1 MRKIKQK
8 GKKAKKK
15 QKSSKTEKKIHNKST
30 EIRQIGCQSTI
41 PSGWKARPIVPFLP
55 NPLLILFSLF
65 IYILFLAFHLPP
77 ALLLSLLHLLALLLR
92 SSFVI
97 SERGKCTKNVQRE
110 RERETERERE
120 REKKKFRE
128 IWNEE
133 KALRVEITFT
143 KEKTVVLQTLC
154 WYSRAL
160 LQLCRLLLYSSKLKL
175 KKNEELFLD
184 SWTNHIFFLIIFFLF
199 CHQLPQLYTK
209 VVGCPVREKTFPS
222 RNGGVCSS
230 SKIQK
235 EINHEYKNEI
245 SWKHSFDAI
254 W

>member
-55 NPLLILFSLF
+55 NPLLILFSLY

-77 ALLLSLLHLLALLLR
+77 ALLLSLLHLQLHLLPLLLR

-110 RERETERERE
+110 RERER
-120 REKKKFRE
+120 
-128 IWNEE
+128 EE
-133 KALRVEITFT
+133 KIPGDMERRKGLTSWDNLHKR
-143 KEKTVVLQTLC
+143 KD
-154 WYSRAL
+154 SRAPNL
-160 LQLCRLLLYSSKLKL
+160 MLVQSCSFTTLPLTSLQLQIEAEEKWGTLSRLLNKSY
-175 KKNEELFLD
+175 
-184 SWTNHIFFLIIFFLF
+184 FFFFDNFFFILPPIAAAVHESRRLSCPREDLPFSQWGSVFLF
-199 CHQLPQLYTK
+199 KNPK
-209 VVGCPVREKTFPS
+209 
-222 RNGGVCSS
+222 RN
-230 SKIQK
+230 
-235 EINHEYKNEI
+235 
-245 SWKHSFDAI
+245 
-254 W
+254 